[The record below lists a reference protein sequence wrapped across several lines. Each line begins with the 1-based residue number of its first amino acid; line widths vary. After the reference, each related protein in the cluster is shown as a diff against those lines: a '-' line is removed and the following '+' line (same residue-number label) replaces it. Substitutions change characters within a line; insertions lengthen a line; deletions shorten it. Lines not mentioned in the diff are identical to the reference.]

1 VACIGSVD
9 QKLSGLALKETKEM
23 DLGLKVVWAESIRA
37 AKIFLSNFLRVL
49 SLKIKG
55 LNTFKLNLN

>member
-9 QKLSGLALKETKEM
+9 QKQSGLALKETKEM